1 MSYQPSDMEVKYGN
15 KKKKQIGNANKR
27 IQIPEKD
34 KDNEWRY
41 IRTELTVFE
50 WNERIEE
57 QRKQ

>member
-1 MSYQPSDMEVKYGN
+1 MET
-15 KKKKQIGNANKR
+15 KKKQIGNANKR